1 MRIRI
6 NNLIARKDAKSQR
19 KQKSFISNTVEHIAI
34 MEEKDLVHIEKVSDD
49 TFIDLKLSR
58 FWDNT
63 MCSLSLLLL

>member
-6 NNLIARKDAKSQR
+6 NDLIARKDAKSQR
-19 KQKSFISNTVEHIAI
+19 KQKIFISNTVEHIAI

-49 TFIDLKLSR
+49 TFIALKLSR